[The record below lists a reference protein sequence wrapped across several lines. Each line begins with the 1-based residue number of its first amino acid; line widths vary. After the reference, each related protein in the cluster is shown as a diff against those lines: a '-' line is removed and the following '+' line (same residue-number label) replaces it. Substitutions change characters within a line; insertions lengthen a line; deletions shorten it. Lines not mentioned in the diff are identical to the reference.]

1 MPLSNTGTDRF
12 LAQNYYSKSQLNSGQ
27 LDTRYFAESEHINTS
42 MGAGDAGKPVKLNS
56 SGKIDVTMIP
66 TLTLDHGGLTGLSD
80 DDHAQYALLAGRSGG
95 STLYGGTAA
104 NDDLILHGTSNS
116 TRTTSY
122 VLLQPTAGNVG
133 IGLSA
138 PGAPLTVSSSQLVA
152 GWIGGAGA
160 ATGRGLSVGNTTT
173 SGYEFIALT
182 EGDST
187 GSSTPFY
194 MARYNSAHATRANVV
209 EIYQSSAADLEFY
222 TNGVLRL
229 TITSAGVVN
238 AASTL
243 QQAGVAVVTTSGTQ
257 ILTNKTLTTPTIGS
271 FTNATHTHINAAG
284 GGPLDHT
291 AALTNVGS
299 NTHSQIDTHIA
310 GSAAHGASGAIVGT
324 TNTQTLTN
332 KTLTSPTITTPLIST
347 LYGGSAANDDITIH
361 GTSDSTRTSSYV
373 ILQPTGGNVAVGGT
387 TTDWKMEVAEGN
399 FRIAF
404 NPGFGSATNYISS
417 YNSAVGVQT
426 AAPLSLFGSRV
437 SIDSG
442 IFNINTGNA
451 PASAAASGTAGD
463 FAWDTNY
470 LYQCVATN
478 TWKRTALSTW

>member
-27 LDTRYFAESEHINTS
+27 LDTRYFTESEHINTS
-42 MGAGDAGKPVKLNS
+42 AGAGDAGKPIKLNS
-56 SGKIDVTMIP
+56 SGKVDITMIP
-66 TLTLDHGGLTGLSD
+66 TSGIDHGGLTGLSD

-95 STLYGGTAA
+95 QSLVGGTA
-104 NDDLILHGTSNS
+104 S
-116 TRTTSY
+116 
-122 VLLQPTAGNVG
+122 GNN
-133 IGLSA
+133 
-138 PGAPLTVSSSQLVA
+138 LTL
-152 GWIGGAGA
+152 
-160 ATGRGLSVGNTTT
+160 
-173 SGYEFIALT
+173 
-182 EGDST
+182 
-187 GSSTPFY
+187 SST
-194 MARYNSAHATRANVV
+194 AHATKGKV
-209 EIYQSSAADLEFY
+209 ILGSASAYDQVNDRLGLGTTSPSVAFHVAGSDV
-222 TNGVLRL
+222 NGVRTLM
-229 TITSAGVVN
+229 TNAQGGADISTYATGTTAYGISGWADAGVIESGTG
-238 AASTL
+238 ASGGLVLSAYAGPILLQTGAQTTRFTL
-243 QQAGVAVVTTSGTQ
+243 SPTGDVTMTGALAVTGNITQNSVAVVTTSGTQ
-257 ILTNKTLTTPTIGS
+257 TLTNKTLTTPTIGS

-284 GGPLDHT
+284 GGTLDHT
-291 AALTNVGS
+291 TALTNVGS

-332 KTLTSPTITTPLIST
+332 KTLTSPTITTPIIST
-347 LYGGSAANDDITIH
+347 LYGGSAANDDITIE
-361 GTSDSTRTSSYV
+361 GTAHATKTSSYV

>member
-42 MGAGDAGKPVKLNS
+42 AGAGDAGKPIKLNA
-56 SGKIDVTMIP
+56 SGKVDITMIP
-66 TLTLDHGGLTGLSD
+66 TSGIDHGGLTGLGD

-95 STLYGGTAA
+95 QSLVGGTA
-104 NDDLILHGTSNS
+104 S
-116 TRTTSY
+116 
-122 VLLQPTAGNVG
+122 GNN
-133 IGLSA
+133 
-138 PGAPLTVSSSQLVA
+138 LTL
-152 GWIGGAGA
+152 
-160 ATGRGLSVGNTTT
+160 
-173 SGYEFIALT
+173 
-182 EGDST
+182 
-187 GSSTPFY
+187 SST
-194 MARYNSAHATRANVV
+194 AHATKGKV
-209 EIYQSSAADLEFY
+209 ILGSASAYDQVNDRLGLGTTSPSVTFHVAGSDA
-222 TNGVLRL
+222 NGVRTLL
-229 TITSAGVVN
+229 ANAQGGADISTYATGTTAYSISGWADAGVIESGTG
-238 AASTL
+238 ASGGLVLSAYAGPIILQTGAQTTRFTL
-243 QQAGVAVVTTSGTQ
+243 SATGDVTMTGALAVTGNITQNSVAVVTTSGTQ
-257 ILTNKTLTTPTIGS
+257 TLTNKTLTTPTIGS
-271 FTNATHTHINAAG
+271 FTNATHAHTGASSG
-284 GGPLDHT
+284 GQLDHT
-291 AALTNVGS
+291 TALTNVGS

-332 KTLTSPTITTPLIST
+332 KTLTTPIIST
-347 LYGGSAANDDITIH
+347 LYGGSAANDDITIE
-361 GTSDSTRTSSYV
+361 GTAHATKTSSYV

-451 PASAAASGTAGD
+451 PASAAASGTTGD
-463 FAWDTNY
+463 VAWDTSY
-470 LYQCVATN
+470 LYICTNTN
-478 TWKRTALSTW
+478 TWRRIAHATW